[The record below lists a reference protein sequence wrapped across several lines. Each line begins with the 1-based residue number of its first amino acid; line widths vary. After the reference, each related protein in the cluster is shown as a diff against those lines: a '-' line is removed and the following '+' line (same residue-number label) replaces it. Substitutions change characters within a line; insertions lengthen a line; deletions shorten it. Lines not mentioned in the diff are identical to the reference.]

1 MKLIVNHYQGVDN
14 VLRMTVLQDSKH
26 DTVDNFDEV
35 LGLVVNIAAYEV
47 LVDGGFVLVLVDQ
60 LAEGEVDAELE

>member
-1 MKLIVNHYQGVDN
+1 
-14 VLRMTVLQDSKH
+14 MTVLQNSKH
-26 DTVDNFDEV
+26 DTVDHFDEV